1 MYNVPIHTF
10 NIKLARF
17 FKPNETLNAQ
27 TVDFKVFFKAGLLG
41 ALEELRDDRL
51 TIIMTGIQS
60 SGRGL
65 LARIEFQKIVARR

>member
-10 NIKLARF
+10 NIKLAHF
-17 FKPNETLNAQ
+17 VKPNETLNAQ

-60 SGRGL
+60 RGRGL
-65 LARIEFQKIVARR
+65 LARIEFQKIVERR